1 MKALV
6 RLTPAVFAFV
16 AFVAF
21 AAVQGHAEERWGGVP
36 ILMLHR
42 VDPIVPASAVGRS
55 LTLDPAKFE
64 ASLAWF
70 RAHNVR
76 TMTAAGL
83 VGALE
88 RGERPRDAVVLS
100 FDDGYEDAATVVTPL
115 LTKYGARASFYVSA
129 DLIGTPRHASW
140 RELRA
145 MRDAGME
152 IGCHGSRH
160 LDLTTLSRAQKT
172 YEIGH
177 CAAALTRYL
186 GAPRTYAYAAGKY
199 DAAAIELLRR
209 FGFKAALTERH
220 GDVASLARPFELPR
234 YRIDRETT
242 LAAFVTL
249 SRPGVTFAGP
259 RARSQ

>member
-1 MKALV
+1 MTSLV
-6 RLTPAVFAFV
+6 RIALTVCAL
-16 AFVAF
+16 VAF
-21 AAVQGHAEERWGGVP
+21 AAAQGCAEERWGGVP
-36 ILMLHR
+36 ILMFHR
-42 VDPIVPASAVGRS
+42 VDRIVPAGAVGRS

-76 TMTAAGL
+76 TMTVAGV

-88 RGERPRDAVVLS
+88 RGEHPRDAVVLS
-100 FDDGYEDAATVVTPL
+100 FDDGYEDAATVVSPL
-115 LTKYGARASFYVSA
+115 LKKYGARASFYVSA

-160 LDLTTLSRAQKT
+160 LDLTTLSRAQKA

-199 DAAAIELLRR
+199 DAEAIALLGK
-209 FGFKAALTERH
+209 FGFKAALTERR
-220 GDVASLARPFELPR
+220 GDLTSLARPFELPR
-234 YRIDRETT
+234 YRIDRE
-242 LAAFVTL
+242 ASIEAFVAP
-249 SRPGVTFAGP
+249 SRPGVTFAGRHMGP
-259 RARSQ
+259 R